1 MDASAVKEMVK
12 AIKEGAKSMTPLANE
27 FINQVRYNGIVN
39 IVSSLICFL
48 FVFITIQLTRKVI
61 KKKFTN
67 SYSYDEITPEGF
79 FVLMGAGVLISIL
92 MILAIISLN
101 EGLSQLVSPLYY
113 LLSK

>member
-1 MDASAVKEMVK
+1 MDAAAVKEIVK

-39 IVSSLICFL
+39 IVSSLLCFL
-48 FVFITIQLTRKVI
+48 FVFITIQLTRKVMN
-61 KKKFTN
+61 KKFTN
-67 SYSYDEITPEGF
+67 SYDEITPEGF
-79 FVLMGAGVLISIL
+79 FILMGSGVLIAIL
-92 MILAIISLN
+92 IILAIISLN